1 MSSSNEQEDV
11 VHPGLDEL
19 IPISEAAK
27 ISGLSQSHLALLAR
41 TDKIWAKKFGRD
53 WWTTKAA
60 VLEYIARD
68 IKPGPKPKN
77 E

>member
-1 MSSSNEQEDV
+1 MSGSNEQEDAV
-11 VHPGLDEL
+11 QPGLDEL

-27 ISGLSQSHLALLAR
+27 ISGLSQSHLALLSR
-41 TDKIWAKKFGRD
+41 TGKIWAKKFGRD